1 MQVWFF
7 LLFCIAKNI
16 IMLIDIYEEN
26 PNEKEIS
33 KVVDILRNNGIVIYP
48 TDTVYG
54 LAWNI
59 NCPKAFDRIILLKG
73 KSAKKEQFSLI
84 CKDISQVSEFALP
97 INNSTFKLLKRNL
110 PGPFTFI
117 LNANNNVPKFYKH
130 KKKTVGIRIPDN
142 NIALGIVQALGNPIM
157 TTSIH
162 ANDEILDY
170 LTDPELIH
178 EKYEKLVDIVIN
190 GGYGK
195 NQASTVVDCTTDE
208 FEIIREGIGILK

>member
-7 LLFCIAKNI
+7 LLLYSTKNI

-162 ANDEILDY
+162 SDDEILDY

-178 EKYEKLVDIVIN
+178 EKFEKQVDIVIN

>member
-1 MQVWFF
+1 
-7 LLFCIAKNI
+7 
-16 IMLIDIYEEN
+16 MLIDIYNEN
-26 PNEKEIS
+26 PNEKQIS
-33 KVVDILRNNGIVIYP
+33 KVVDILRNDGIIIYP

-73 KSAKKEQFSLI
+73 KAAKKEQFSLI
-84 CKDISQVSEFALP
+84 CKDISQISEYTKH
-97 INNSTFKLLKRNL
+97 INNSTFKTLKQNL
-110 PGPFTFI
+110 PGAFTFI

-130 KKKTVGIRIPDN
+130 KKKTVGVRIPNN
-142 NIALGIVQALGNPIM
+142 NIAIEIVRALGNPIM

-178 EKYEKLVDIVIN
+178 DKYEKIVDIVIN

-195 NQASTVVDCTTDE
+195 NQASTVVDCTKDE
-208 FEIIREGIGILK
+208 FEIIREGIGILS